1 MDKKYGILMPCWLK
15 YKLSLATFE
24 GFWQYLVEHMGSLPG
39 DTNGKESAC

>member
-15 YKLSLATFE
+15 YKLSLATFGE
-24 GFWQYLVEHMGSLPG
+24 TWQYLVEHMELAG